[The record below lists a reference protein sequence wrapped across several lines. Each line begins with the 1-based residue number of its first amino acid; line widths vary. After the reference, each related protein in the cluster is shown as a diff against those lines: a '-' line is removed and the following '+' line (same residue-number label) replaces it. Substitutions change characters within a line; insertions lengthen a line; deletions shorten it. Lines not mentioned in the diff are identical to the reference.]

1 MKTLLIAIVSAFV
14 FAACSSS
21 SHGPC
26 PAYKKEKKANDNN
39 LEQVVDVENALD

>member
-26 PAYKKEKKANDNN
+26 PAYKEKTANDNN